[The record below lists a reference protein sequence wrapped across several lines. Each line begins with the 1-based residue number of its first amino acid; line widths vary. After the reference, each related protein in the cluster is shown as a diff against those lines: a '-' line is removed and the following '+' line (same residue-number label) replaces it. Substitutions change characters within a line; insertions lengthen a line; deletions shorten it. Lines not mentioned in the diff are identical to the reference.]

1 MTSKLFS
8 LKNLP
13 IIFSLLVALLVI
25 PVLIWGISQK
35 QELRKQAAE
44 PQTFPQVD
52 LNGDGVINNIDLKLY
67 LEKFPQTPIP

>member
-1 MTSKLFS
+1 MNSKFFS
-8 LKNLP
+8 LNNLP
-13 IIFSLLVALLVI
+13 IIFSLFVAILMI
-25 PVLIWGISQK
+25 PVLIWAITQK

-52 LNGDGVINNIDLKLY
+52 LNGDGVVNNIDLKLY